1 MSPVCS
7 EALHKNVAVR
17 LSTPVHVFIE
27 RERTTDLAVE
37 LGELDP
43 LGELAGIQIVSKS
56 RVGVVKVLQLGST
69 QRILIRGK
77 NAYLLSTSSHSPATL
92 RMYSYS
98 STIEM
103 SFGRSPM

>member
-1 MSPVCS
+1 MSPVCT

-17 LSTPVHVFIE
+17 LSTPVHILIE

-43 LGELAGIQIVSKS
+43 FGELAGIQVVGKS

-69 QRILIRGK
+69 R
-77 NAYLLSTSSHSPATL
+77 NVC
-92 RMYSYS
+92 
-98 STIEM
+98 
-103 SFGRSPM
+103 